1 MDGPSRAALPAM
13 ATAAPARM
21 IGLVALDGAS
31 IPRLLHDTLDAA
43 GLKVRPLSASDLT
56 SGAAAGEPVIA
67 VANAPVTGLAMR
79 LVAGASLPDAVAA
92 WKTDTE
98 TALAALR
105 PVRRRLAL
113 LDRAA
118 LSGQPK
124 HVIRH
129 LGERLNM
136 DLPEPAQP
144 DAACAQP
151 GPDSVLIANLVFCI
165 DAAAL
170 DMAEEFRALM
180 IGPVQ
185 DLADDLSEVAS
196 TWSACQQR
204 TANLEEE
211 IELVRESMQSLV
223 EAIEDEARARRI
235 VILEQ
240 EATARAREADSDRAA
255 QREAVLGRALQ
266 EAGRR
271 TDAAE
276 TELRNIYGS
285 RSWRVAKTLRTIRRP
300 L

>member
-1 MDGPSRAALPAM
+1 
-13 ATAAPARM
+13 
-21 IGLVALDGAS
+21 
-31 IPRLLHDTLDAA
+31 
-43 GLKVRPLSASDLT
+43 
-56 SGAAAGEPVIA
+56 
-67 VANAPVTGLAMR
+67 
-79 LVAGASLPDAVAA
+79 
-92 WKTDTE
+92 
-98 TALAALR
+98 
-105 PVRRRLAL
+105 
-113 LDRAA
+113 
-118 LSGQPK
+118 
-124 HVIRH
+124 
-129 LGERLNM
+129 
-136 DLPEPAQP
+136 
-144 DAACAQP
+144 
-151 GPDSVLIANLVFCI
+151 
-165 DAAAL
+165 
-170 DMAEEFRALM
+170 M